1 MGVAVDRSGW
11 VPSDIEIDQPSI
23 ARVYD
28 YYLGGSNNF
37 AADRDFAA
45 RVLAAVPSLPQV
57 LQQNRAF
64 LRRAVRYLVDQG
76 IRQFVDLGSG
86 IPTVG
91 NVHEVAQ
98 AIDPRSRVV
107 YVDTDP
113 VAVAHSRVILDGNP
127 LATIIPADLRQPAQV
142 LGDSELRQLIDLDE
156 PVGVL
161 LVAVLPF
168 VPDTA
173 EATGIVTEL
182 RGQIAPGSYVA
193 ISHPSADHMRDGFL
207 KTQSLY
213 SESVAAMRMRSHSEI
228 TGLFGSLRLVEPG
241 VVQIPLW
248 RPDSPEDAGPDAAGY
263 PGYAGVGRVD

>member
-1 MGVAVDRSGW
+1 VDRSDW
-11 VPSDIEIDQPSI
+11 VPSDVEIDQPSI

-57 LQQNRAF
+57 IQQNRAF
-64 LRRAVRYLVDQG
+64 LRRAVRYLVGQG
-76 IRQFVDLGSG
+76 IRQFVDFGSG

-98 AIDPRSRVV
+98 TMEPQTRVV

-113 VAVAHSRVILDGNP
+113 VAVAHSRAILGGNP

-142 LGDSELRQLIDLDE
+142 LENPELRRLINLAE
-156 PVGVL
+156 PVGAL

-173 EATGIVTEL
+173 EAAGIVAEL
-182 RGQIAPGSYVA
+182 HELLAPGSYVA

-213 SESVAAMRMRSHSEI
+213 NESVAAMKMRSHHEI

-248 RPDSPEDAGPDAAGY
+248 QPDSPEDVGPDAADY
-263 PGYAGVGRVD
+263 PGYAGVGHVD